1 LGGNVERLALTGS
14 TSLNGTGNGLNNLII
29 GNSGNNSLSGG
40 AGSDTLNGGLGAD
53 TLVGGAGG
61 DRFQFQI
68 LNNSLLASFDRIMD
82 FNIGTDFI
90 NGPTAVTAANIN
102 KLGAV
107 SALDAASISALL
119 TSTSFLANR
128 AATFSY
134 ADLSGISRSFIALN
148 DASAGFSA
156 STDAIV
162 EITGYTGSLNNLQI
176 V

>member
-1 LGGNVERLALTGS
+1 
-14 TSLNGTGNGLNNLII
+14 
-29 GNSGNNSLSGG
+29 
-40 AGSDTLNGGLGAD
+40 
-53 TLVGGAGG
+53 
-61 DRFQFQI
+61 
-68 LNNSLLASFDRIMD
+68 MD

-107 SALDAASISALL
+107 SALDATSISALL